1 MLAKECEERLE
12 NRQIRLTSARILIL
26 HKLSEIEYPVSL
38 LELETM
44 LETLDKSTISRS
56 LAVLLEHHIIHSFE
70 DGSGSTKYEICR
82 STSGECAGEDRHMH
96 FYCVECRRT
105 FCLKGI
111 EVPIIQL
118 PEGYTPL
125 SINYTAKGI
134 CPKCMCKKKQDTV

>member
-1 MLAKECEERLE
+1 MSAKECEERLE
-12 NRQIRLTSARILIL
+12 NRQIRPTSARILIL
-26 HKLSEIEYPVSL
+26 RKLSEIEYPVSL

-56 LAVLLEHHIIHSFE
+56 LAVLLEHHVIHSFE

-82 STSGECAGEDRHMH
+82 STSEECTGEDRHMH

-105 FCLKGI
+105 FCLKGM
-111 EVPIIQL
+111 EVPAIRF
-118 PEGYTPL
+118 PEGYKPL

-134 CPKCMCKKKQDTV
+134 CPECLRKKRKTAV